1 MNIVSSLALV
11 VTVGWIS
18 GCATTTESQIVNIP
32 LNATQYNA
40 GNIAQ
45 ATLAPMGRETNV
57 SFFIGRVP
65 NWTALPLHVY
75 TYIYPGKCE
84 SLGPKPAY
92 EMNQTVTTALMS
104 SPAWHLSKK
113 APVALNELRSGG
125 YAIVLRASPADGGF
139 NLFCGNIA

>member
-57 SFFIGRVP
+57 SFFIG
-65 NWTALPLHVY
+65 LHVY

>member
-11 VTVGWIS
+11 VTVGCIS
-18 GCATTTESQIVNIP
+18 GCATTAESPIFNVP
-32 LNATQYNA
+32 LHATQHNV
-40 GNIAQ
+40 GHIAQ
-45 ATLAPMGRETNV
+45 ATLAPMGSDTDI
-57 SFFIGRVP
+57 SLFIGGVP
-65 NWTALPLHVY
+65 GWTALPLHVY

-92 EMNQTVTTALMS
+92 EMNQTVTTTRMS
-104 SPAWHLSKK
+104 SRTWHLSKN
-113 APVALNELRSGG
+113 APVALSELRSGD

>member
-1 MNIVSSLALV
+1 MNIVSSLALA

-18 GCATTTESQIVNIP
+18 GCATTAENQIVNIP
-32 LNATQYNA
+32 LNATQHNT
-40 GNIAQ
+40 GHIAQ
-45 ATLAPMGRETNV
+45 ATLAPMGSDTDV

-65 NWTALPLHVY
+65 SWTALPPHIY
-75 TYIYPGKCE
+75 TYIYSGTCE

-104 SPAWHLSKK
+104 PAWQLSKK
-113 APVALNELRSGG
+113 APVALSTLRSGG

-139 NLFCGNIA
+139 NLFCGNIT

>member
-18 GCATTTESQIVNIP
+18 SCATAAENQIVNIP

-40 GNIAQ
+40 GHIAQ
-45 ATLAPMGRETNV
+45 AILVPMGRDTDV
-57 SFFIGRVP
+57 SLFIGRTP
-65 NWTALPLHVY
+65 DWTALPLHVY

-92 EMNQTVTTALMS
+92 EMNQTVTAALMS
-104 SPAWHLSKK
+104 SPAWQLSKK
-113 APVALNELRSGG
+113 APVALSELRSGG
-125 YAIVLRASPADGGF
+125 YAIVLRASPEDGNF
-139 NLFCGNIA
+139 NLFCGNIT